1 MNISLFS
8 NGVVRYVLILMKFT
22 SLACFVVCL
31 MCFTSF
37 ANNTFGQK
45 FLEQSVTLKIKNQ
58 KLTDALQRISVEN
71 KVKFAYSD
79 NALKPSYRVN
89 LNVSDKS
96 IKEVLN
102 KVLTPFNLDYKI
114 IDDVVVI
121 SERAEAAA
129 YTGSTLDAAKAV
141 KVQGRV
147 LDDANLP
154 LPGVSVKF
162 KGTNIGTV
170 TDVNGNFV
178 LNLPDAD
185 GILVFSFIG
194 FNSKEVPLNGQT
206 TAINVQLIPVQ
217 NALNEVI
224 VVGYGTQKRVNVIGS
239 VDQISAKAIEGKPA
253 VNLTQA
259 LQGTSPNLIIQQTSN
274 EPGAYQTINIR
285 GVSTFGNNNPLVV
298 IDGITGGDLNLLNPQ
313 DIESVSVLKDAGSA
327 AIYGSRAANGV
338 ILVTTKKGS
347 KNSAATL
354 TYNGQG
360 GVQVPH
366 VGYKPVHAFE
376 NAILR
381 NEAVVN
387 AGLTPIYSPEQI
399 RQFQTQ
405 GDKQWFLDAILQNAV
420 QQNHNLS
427 LSGGNNTTS
436 YMVSAGVTDQ
446 RSNLVGPDYG
456 LRRYNYRM
464 NLNTEFGR
472 LKLTSILAYTRTEIK
487 EHSFNTGT
495 LIVDAGRT
503 PTYYDIKDDQGNY
516 LTNDVL
522 AEFNPLGILEKG
534 GYRKRDNDN
543 IFGNISAELGITKDL
558 KVKGVFGGTMLANHM
573 FGRVT
578 QVNYLPKGT
587 YGSDRNTT
595 DDNNKNLFVNSQFLA
610 QYTKIFA
617 KDHNVDVL
625 VGVANESTTEQG
637 NYLRLK
643 YTDPELGTPTTGTI
657 VDASSTATNL
667 NTNESS
673 LNSLFGR
680 ASYSYKN
687 KYYGEFDFRVDAS
700 SKFAKDHRN
709 AFFPSVT
716 AGYRVTEEDFMQ
728 DYRNNIGDLK
738 LRASYGILGNQNV
751 NNYQYLSTIGPVRNG
766 NGAINNSV
774 YGFNNVPVGGANIS
788 FANPDIRW
796 ERAATLNL
804 GVDAG
809 FLKNALTV
817 SLDYFNKVTRD
828 ILLPPIVPGTFGAGL
843 PYYNAGEVQNRGWE
857 VNINYRL
864 KTGAFNHSF
873 AFNVGDTKNK
883 VLKLEG
889 GDQLNSYDEMQLI
902 NKVGLPIGSYVGLVR
917 DGYFQN
923 LDDINNGPKPAGLNV
938 QPGDNRYV
946 DINKDGIIDD
956 NDKFVLG
963 NGFPRLTFG
972 FTYNMNFKQFD
983 FNLFLQGVG
992 KRSMF
997 VRGEQVEPFHV
1008 NYSQVIYQHQLDYWT
1023 PQNPDARF
1031 PRLAASGSQSNENNF
1046 RRGSDMY
1053 LFDGS
1058 YLRVKNVQIGY
1069 TLPSGV
1075 AKTIGMRKVRAYF
1088 TGQNVLTFSGMKFLD
1103 PESTELGGNVTAG
1116 GANSGRSYPLP
1127 IYYGFGIDITL

>member
-31 MCFTSF
+31 MCFTAV
-37 ANNTFGQK
+37 ANTSYGQK
-45 FLEQSVTLKIKNQ
+45 FLEQQVTLKFKNE
-58 KLTDALQRISVEN
+58 KLTNALEKLSADN
-71 KVKFAYSD
+71 KVKFAYAD
-79 NALKPSYRVN
+79 NLLKPSFRVN
-89 LNVSDKS
+89 LNVSNTS
-96 IKEVLN
+96 IKDVLN
-102 KVLTPFNLDYKI
+102 EVLTPFNLGYKI

-121 SERAEAAA
+121 SERAEGLTF
-129 YTGSTLDAAKAV
+129 TGLNQEAVAV

-147 LDDANLP
+147 LDDTNLP
-154 LPGVSVKF
+154 LPGVSVKL
-162 KGTNIGTV
+162 KGTGIGTV

-178 LNLPDAD
+178 LNLPTGD
-185 GILVFSFIG
+185 GVLVFSFIG
-194 FNSKEVPLNGQT
+194 FNTKEVPLNGQT
-206 TAINVQLIPVQ
+206 TGINVQLVPAQ
-217 NALNEVI
+217 NALNEVV
-224 VVGYGTQKRVNVIGS
+224 VVGYGTQKRVNVIGA
-239 VDQISAKAIEGKPA
+239 VDQITAKAIQGKPA

-285 GVSTFGNNNPLVV
+285 GVSTFGNNNPLIV

-327 AIYGSRAANGV
+327 AIYGSRASNGV

-347 KNSAATL
+347 KNSGAVL

-366 VGYKPVHAFE
+366 VGYKPVHSYE

-399 RQFQTQ
+399 RQFQQQ
-405 GDKQWFLDAILQNAV
+405 GDNQWFLDAILQNAV

-427 LSGGNNTTS
+427 LSGGNSTS
-436 YMVSAGVTDQ
+436 TYLVSAGVIDQ
-446 RSNLVGPDYG
+446 RNNLVGPGYG

-464 NLNTEFGR
+464 NLSSEYGK
-472 LKLTSILAYTRTEIK
+472 LKLTSILAYSRTEIK
-487 EHSFNTGT
+487 EHSSNTGT

-503 PTYYDIKDDQGNY
+503 PTYYKLKDDNGNY

-522 AEFNPLGILEKG
+522 AEFNPLGILEQG

-543 IFGNISAELGITKDL
+543 IFGNLTAELGITKDL
-558 KVKGVFGGTMLANHM
+558 KIKGVFGGTLLSNHM
-573 FGRVT
+573 FGRVI
-578 QVNYLPKGT
+578 QVNFLPKGT
-587 YGSDRNTT
+587 YGSDRNTS
-595 DDNNKNLFVNSQFLA
+595 DENNKNLFINTQFIA
-610 QYTKIFA
+610 QYTKTIA
-617 KDHNVDVL
+617 KNHSIDVL
-625 VGVANESTTEQG
+625 IGVANESTTNDA

-643 YTDPELGTPTTGTI
+643 YTDPELGTATTGT
-657 VDASSTATNL
+657 VFETSSSATNA
-667 NTNESS
+667 NKSETS

-680 ASYSYKN
+680 ASYSFKN
-687 KYYGEFDFRVDAS
+687 KYYGEFDFRLDAS
-700 SKFAKDHRN
+700 SKFAQKYRN

-716 AGYRVTEEDFMQ
+716 AGYRLSEEDFMQ
-728 DYRNNIGDLK
+728 NYRDKVGDLK

-751 NNYQYLSTIGPVRNG
+751 GDYQYLNTFSASTNSYYSF
-766 NGAINNSV
+766 NNSQV
-774 YGFNNVPVGGANIS
+774 STTNIN

-796 ERAATLNL
+796 ERASTFNVGADAT
-804 GVDAG
+804 
-809 FLKNALTV
+809 FFKSALTLSV
-817 SLDYFNKVTRD
+817 DYFNKVTRD
-828 ILLPPIVPGTFGAGL
+828 ILLPPVVPGVFGASL
-843 PYYNAGEVQNRGWE
+843 PDYNAGEVQNRGWE
-857 VNINYRL
+857 INLNYRIGG
-864 KTGAFNHSF
+864 KNFNHSF

-889 GDQLNSYDEMQLI
+889 GDQLKSYDEMQII
-902 NKVGLPIGSYVGLVR
+902 NKVGLPIGSYVGLKR

-923 LDDINNGPKPAGLNV
+923 LDDITKGPKPAGLNV

-946 DINKDGIIDD
+946 DVNGDGIIDD

-972 FTYNMNFKQFD
+972 FTYNMTFKQFD

-1023 PQNPDARF
+1023 PENPNARY

-1053 LFDGS
+1053 IFDGS

-1069 TLPSGV
+1069 TLSPKV
-1075 AKTIGMRKVRAYF
+1075 AKVIGMKKVRAYL
-1088 TGQNVLTFSGMKFLD
+1088 TGQNVLTFSPMKFID
-1103 PESTELGGNVTAG
+1103 PESTELGGNVTAN

>member
-31 MCFTSF
+31 MCFTAV
-37 ANNTFGQK
+37 ANNTYGQK
-45 FLEQSVTLKIKNQ
+45 FLEQQVTLKLKNM
-58 KLTDALQRISVEN
+58 KLTDALEKLSADKQ
-71 KVKFAYSD
+71 VKFAYAD
-79 NALKPSYRVN
+79 NLLKPSFRVD
-89 LNVSDKS
+89 LNVTNKS
-96 IKEVLN
+96 IKEVLDE
-102 KVLTPFNLDYKI
+102 VLTPFNLGYRI

-121 SERAEAAA
+121 SDRAEVAT
-129 YTGSTLDAAKAV
+129 YTGLTKEALKAI
-141 KVQGRV
+141 KVQGKV
-147 LDDANLP
+147 IDDTNLP
-154 LPGVSVKF
+154 LPGVSVKL
-162 KGTNIGTV
+162 KGSSLGTV

-178 LNLPDAD
+178 LDLPNAD

-194 FNSKEVPLNGQT
+194 FTSKEVPLNGQT
-206 TAINVQLIPVQ
+206 TGINVQLVPAQ

-224 VVGYGTQKRVNVIGS
+224 VVGYGTQKRVNVIGA
-239 VDQISAKAIEGKPA
+239 VDQITAAAIEGKPA

-285 GVSTFGNNNPLVV
+285 GVSTFGNNNPLTV

-313 DIESVSVLKDAGSA
+313 DIESVSILKDAGSA

-338 ILVTTKKGS
+338 ILVTTKKGK
-347 KNSAATL
+347 KNAGAVL
-354 TYNGQG
+354 TYNGQA

-366 VGYKPVHAFE
+366 VGYKPVHSYE

-399 RQFQTQ
+399 RQFQQQ
-405 GDKQWFLDAILQNAV
+405 GDNQWFLDAILQNAV

-427 LSGGNNTTS
+427 LSGGGATS
-436 YMVSAGVTDQ
+436 TYLVSAGVMDQ
-446 RSNLVGPDYG
+446 RNNLVGPNYG

-464 NLNTEFGR
+464 NLSSDFGR

-503 PTYYDIKDDQGNY
+503 PTYYKIKDDQGNF

-543 IFGNISAELGITKDL
+543 IFGNLTAELGITKDL
-558 KVKGVFGGTMLANHM
+558 KLKGVFGGTLLSNHM
-573 FGRVT
+573 FGRVI
-578 QVNYLPKGT
+578 QVNFSPKGT
-587 YGSDRNTT
+587 YGSDRNTN
-595 DDNNKNLFVNSQFLA
+595 DENNKNLFINSQFLA
-610 QYTKIFA
+610 QYTKTFA

-625 VGVANESTTEQG
+625 IGVANESTNNES

-643 YTDPELGTPTTGTI
+643 FTDPELGTPITGTI
-657 VDASSTATNL
+657 IETSSTTTNSANG
-667 NTNESS
+667 NTSNKIENS

-680 ASYSYKN
+680 ASYSFKN
-687 KYYGEFDFRVDAS
+687 KYYGEFDFRLDAS
-700 SKFAKDHRN
+700 SKFAKSYRN
-709 AFFPSVT
+709 AFFPSGTV
-716 AGYRVTEEDFMQ
+716 GYRITEEDFMQ
-728 DYRNNIGDLK
+728 NYRDKFGDLK

-751 NNYQYLSTIGPVRNG
+751 GEYQFLNTFGVSTD
-766 NGAINNSV
+766 SF
-774 YGFNNVPVGGANIS
+774 YSFNNLAQSTATIN

-796 ERAATLNL
+796 ERAATFNV
-804 GVDAG
+804 GVDAT
-809 FLKNALTV
+809 FFKNALTV
-817 SLDYFNKVTRD
+817 SADYFNKITRD
-828 ILLPPIVPGTFGAGL
+828 ILLPPVVPGTFGAGL
-843 PYYNAGEVQNRGWE
+843 PDYNAGEVQNRGWE
-857 VNINYRL
+857 LNINYRL
-864 KTGAFNHSF
+864 RTGAFNHSF
-873 AFNVGDTKNK
+873 AFNVADTKNK

-889 GDQLNSYDEMQLI
+889 GDQLKSYDEMQII

-972 FTYNMNFKQFD
+972 FTYNVAVKGFD
-983 FNLFLQGVG
+983 LNLFLQGVG

-1023 PQNPDARF
+1023 PQNPDARY

-1058 YLRVKNVQIGY
+1058 YLRVKNIQIGY
-1069 TLPSGV
+1069 TLPQGIS
-1075 AKTIGMRKVRAYF
+1075 KKIGMKKVRTYL
-1088 TGQNVLTFSGMKFLD
+1088 TGQNVLTFSGMKFID

-1127 IYYGFGIDITL
+1127 IYYGFGIDISL

>member
-31 MCFTSF
+31 MCFTAV
-37 ANNTFGQK
+37 ANNTYGQK
-45 FLEQSVTLKIKNQ
+45 FLEQQVTLKLKNM
-58 KLTDALQRISVEN
+58 KLTDALEKLSADKQ
-71 KVKFAYSD
+71 VKFAYAD
-79 NALKPSYRVN
+79 NLLKPSFRVD
-89 LNVSDKS
+89 LNVTNKS

-102 KVLTPFNLDYKI
+102 EVLTPFNLGYRI

-121 SERAEAAA
+121 SDRAEVAT
-129 YTGSTLDAAKAV
+129 YTGLTKEALKAI
-141 KVQGRV
+141 KVQGKV
-147 LDDANLP
+147 IDDTNLP
-154 LPGVSVKF
+154 LPGVSVKL
-162 KGTNIGTV
+162 KGSSLGTV

-178 LNLPDAD
+178 LDLPNAD

-194 FNSKEVPLNGQT
+194 FTSKEVPLNGQT
-206 TAINVQLIPVQ
+206 TGINVQLVPAQ

-224 VVGYGTQKRVNVIGS
+224 VVGYGTQKRVNVIGA
-239 VDQISAKAIEGKPA
+239 VDQITAAAIEGKPA

-285 GVSTFGNNNPLVV
+285 GVSTFGNNNPLTV

-313 DIESVSVLKDAGSA
+313 DIESVSILKDAGSA

-338 ILVTTKKGS
+338 ILVTTKKGK
-347 KNSAATL
+347 KNAGAVL
-354 TYNGQG
+354 TYNGQA

-366 VGYKPVHAFE
+366 VGYKPVHSYE

-399 RQFQTQ
+399 RQFQQQ
-405 GDKQWFLDAILQNAV
+405 GDNQWFLDAILQNAV

-427 LSGGNNTTS
+427 LSGGGATS
-436 YMVSAGVTDQ
+436 TYLVSAGVMDQ
-446 RSNLVGPDYG
+446 RNNLVGPNYG

-464 NLNTEFGR
+464 NLSSDFGR

-503 PTYYDIKDDQGNY
+503 PTYYKIKDDQGNF

-543 IFGNISAELGITKDL
+543 IFGNLTAELGITKDL
-558 KVKGVFGGTMLANHM
+558 KLKGVFGGTLLSNHM
-573 FGRVT
+573 FGRVI
-578 QVNYLPKGT
+578 QVNFSPKGT
-587 YGSDRNTT
+587 YGSDRNTN
-595 DDNNKNLFVNSQFLA
+595 DENNKNLFINSQFLA
-610 QYTKIFA
+610 QYTKTFA

-625 VGVANESTTEQG
+625 IGVANESTNNES

-643 YTDPELGTPTTGTI
+643 FTDPELGTPITGTI
-657 VDASSTATNL
+657 IETSSTTTNSANG
-667 NTNESS
+667 NTSNKIENS
-673 LNSLFGR
+673 LNSVFGR
-680 ASYSYKN
+680 ASYSFKN
-687 KYYGEFDFRVDAS
+687 KYYGEFDFRLDAS
-700 SKFAKDHRN
+700 SKFAKSYRN
-709 AFFPSVT
+709 AFFPSGTV
-716 AGYRVTEEDFMQ
+716 GYRITEEDFMQ
-728 DYRNNIGDLK
+728 NYRDKFGDLK

-751 NNYQYLSTIGPVRNG
+751 GEYQFLNTFGVSTD
-766 NGAINNSV
+766 SF
-774 YGFNNVPVGGANIS
+774 YSFNNLAQSTATIN

-796 ERAATLNL
+796 ERAATFNV
-804 GVDAG
+804 GVDAT
-809 FLKNALTV
+809 FFKNALTV
-817 SLDYFNKVTRD
+817 SADYFNKITRD
-828 ILLPPIVPGTFGAGL
+828 ILLPPVVPGTFGAGL
-843 PYYNAGEVQNRGWE
+843 PDYNAGEVQNRGWE
-857 VNINYRL
+857 LNINYRL
-864 KTGAFNHSF
+864 RTGAFNHSF
-873 AFNVGDTKNK
+873 AFNVADTKNK

-889 GDQLNSYDEMQLI
+889 GDQLKSYDEMQII

-972 FTYNMNFKQFD
+972 FTYNVAVKGFD
-983 FNLFLQGVG
+983 LNLFLQGVG

-1023 PQNPDARF
+1023 PQNPDARY

-1058 YLRVKNVQIGY
+1058 YLRVKNIQIGY
-1069 TLPSGV
+1069 TLPQGIS
-1075 AKTIGMRKVRAYF
+1075 KKIGMKKVRTYL
-1088 TGQNVLTFSGMKFLD
+1088 TGQNVLTFSGMKFID

-1127 IYYGFGIDITL
+1127 IYYGFGIDISL

>member
-8 NGVVRYVLILMKFT
+8 NGVVRYVLILMKYT
-22 SLACFVVCL
+22 SLACFIVCL
-31 MCFTSF
+31 MGFTAV
-37 ANNTFGQK
+37 ANNTYGQK
-45 FLEQSVTLKIKNQ
+45 FLEQQVTLKLKNQ
-58 KLTDALQRISVEN
+58 KLTETLEKLSANN
-71 KVKFAYSD
+71 KVKFAYAD
-79 NALKPSYRVN
+79 NLLKPSYRVN
-89 LNVSDKS
+89 LNVSNKS
-96 IKEVLN
+96 IKEVLDE
-102 KVLTPFNLDYKI
+102 VLAPFNLGYKI
-114 IDDVVVI
+114 IDDVIVI
-121 SERAEAAA
+121 SERAEATTYIGHAQGA
-129 YTGSTLDAAKAV
+129 VQAV
-141 KVQGRV
+141 KVTGTV
-147 LDDANLP
+147 VDDTNQP
-154 LPGVSVKF
+154 LPGVSIKL
-162 KGTNIGTV
+162 KGTNIGAV
-170 TDVNGNFV
+170 TDVNGKFV
-178 LNLPDAD
+178 IDLPAAD
-185 GILVFSFIG
+185 GVLVFSFIG
-194 FNSKEVPLNGQT
+194 FTPKEVPLNGQT
-206 TAINVQLIPVQ
+206 TGINVQLVPMQ
-217 NALNEVI
+217 SSLNEVI
-224 VVGYGTQKRVNVIGS
+224 VIGYGTQKRVNVIGA
-239 VDQISAKAIEGKPA
+239 VDQISSKAIEGKPA

-274 EPGAYQTINIR
+274 EPGAYQTVNIR
-285 GVSTFGNNNPLVV
+285 GVSTFGNNNPLIV

-313 DIESVSVLKDAGSA
+313 DIDNISVLKDAGSA

-347 KNSAATL
+347 KNSSPSL

-366 VGYKPVHAFE
+366 VGYKPVHAYE

-387 AGLTPIYSPEQI
+387 AGLTPIYSPAQI
-399 RQFQTQ
+399 RQFQDQ
-405 GDKQWFLDAILQNAV
+405 GDQQWFLDAILQNAV

-427 LSGGNNTTS
+427 LSGGNNTSS
-436 YMVSAGVTDQ
+436 YLVSAGYTDQ

-456 LRRYNYRM
+456 LKRYNYRM

-503 PTYYDIKDDQGNY
+503 PTYYKIKDDDGNY

-543 IFGNISAELGITKDL
+543 IFGNLTAELGITKDL
-558 KVKGVFGGTMLANHM
+558 KIKGVFGGTLLSNHM
-573 FGRVT
+573 FTRVM
-578 QVNYLPKGT
+578 QVSYLPKGS
-587 YGSDRNTT
+587 YGADRNTN
-595 DDNNKNLFVNSQFLA
+595 DDNNKNLFTNTQFLA
-610 QYTKIFA
+610 QYTKTFA

-625 VGVANESTTEQG
+625 LGVANESTTDKS
-637 NYLRLK
+637 NYVRLK
-643 YTDPELGTPTTGTI
+643 FTDPELGTPITGTVI
-657 VDASSTATNL
+657 DASPSNL
-667 NTNESS
+667 NTSETS

-687 KYYGEFDFRVDAS
+687 KYYTEFDFRIDAS
-700 SKFAKDHRN
+700 SKFAANHRN

-716 AGYRVTEEDFMQ
+716 AGYRLTEEDFMQ
-728 DYRNNIGDLK
+728 DYRSKVGDLK
-738 LRASYGILGNQNV
+738 IRGSYGILGNQNV
-751 NNYQYLSTIGPVRNG
+751 NNYQYLSTIGPVKNQDG
-766 NGAINNSV
+766 TVNNSV
-774 YGFNNVPVGGANIS
+774 YGFNNVPLGGAAIS

-796 ERAATLNL
+796 ERASTLNV
-804 GVDAG
+804 GVDAT
-809 FLKNALTV
+809 FFNSTLTV
-817 SLDYFNKVTRD
+817 SADYFNKITRD

-843 PYYNAGEVQNRGWE
+843 PDYNAGEVQNRGWE
-857 VNINYRL
+857 LNINYRL
-864 KTGAFNHSF
+864 KTGAFNHTF

-889 GDQLNSYDEMQLI
+889 GDQLKSYDEMQLL
-902 NKVGLPIGSYVGLVR
+902 NKVGLPIGSYVALKR

-923 LDDINNGPKPAGLNV
+923 LDEINAGPKPAGLTV
-938 QPGDNRYV
+938 MPGDNRYV
-946 DINKDGIIDD
+946 DVNGDGVIDD
-956 NDKFVLG
+956 NDKFVFG
-963 NGFPRLTFG
+963 SGFPRLTFG
-972 FTYNMNFKQFD
+972 FTYNLSVKNFD
-983 FNLFLQGVG
+983 FSMFLQGVG
-992 KRSMF
+992 KRDMF

-1053 LFDGS
+1053 IFDGK
-1058 YLRVKNVQIGY
+1058 YLRVKNLQVGY
-1069 TLPSGV
+1069 TLPGSV
-1075 AKTIGMRKVRAYF
+1075 AKKIGMRRVRTYL
-1088 TGQNVLTFSGMKFLD
+1088 TGQNILTFSPMKFID

-1127 IYYGFGIDITL
+1127 VYYGFGIDITL

>member
-1 MNISLFS
+1 
-8 NGVVRYVLILMKFT
+8 MKFT

-31 MCFTSF
+31 MCFTAV
-37 ANNTFGQK
+37 ANNTYGQK
-45 FLEQSVTLKIKNQ
+45 FLEQQVTLKLKNM
-58 KLTDALQRISVEN
+58 KLTDALEKLSADKQ
-71 KVKFAYSD
+71 VKFAYAD
-79 NALKPSYRVN
+79 NLLKPSFRVD
-89 LNVSDKS
+89 LNVTNKS
-96 IKEVLN
+96 IKEVLDE
-102 KVLTPFNLDYKI
+102 VLTPFSLGYRI

-121 SERAEAAA
+121 SDRAEAATT
-129 YTGSTLDAAKAV
+129 YTGLSKEAVKAI
-141 KVQGRV
+141 KVQGKV
-147 LDDANLP
+147 LDDTNLP
-154 LPGVSVKF
+154 LPGVSVKL
-162 KGTNIGTV
+162 KGTNLGTV

-178 LNLPDAD
+178 LDLPNAD
-185 GILVFSFIG
+185 GTLVFSFIG
-194 FNSKEVPLNGQT
+194 FTTKEVPLNGQT
-206 TAINVQLIPVQ
+206 TGINVQLVAAQ
-217 NALNEVI
+217 NSLNEVV
-224 VVGYGTQKRVNVIGS
+224 VVGYGTQKRVNVIGA
-239 VDQISAKAIEGKPA
+239 VDQITAAAIEGKPA

-285 GVSTFGNNNPLVV
+285 GVSTFGNNNPLTV

-338 ILVTTKKGS
+338 ILVTTKKGK
-347 KNSAATL
+347 KNAGAVL
-354 TYNGQG
+354 TYNGQAG
-360 GVQVPH
+360 LQVPH
-366 VGYKPVHAFE
+366 VGYKPVHSFE

-381 NEAVVN
+381 NQAVVN

-399 RQFQTQ
+399 RQFQQQ
-405 GDKQWFLDAILQNAV
+405 GDQPWFLDAILQNAV

-427 LSGGNNTTS
+427 LSGGSANST
-436 YMVSAGVTDQ
+436 YLVSAGVLDQ

-464 NLNTEFGR
+464 NLSSEFGR

-503 PTYYDIKDDQGNY
+503 PTYYKIKDDQGNY

-534 GYRKRDNDN
+534 GFRKRDNDN
-543 IFGNISAELGITKDL
+543 IFGNLTAELGITKDL
-558 KVKGVFGGTMLANHM
+558 KLKGVFGGTLLSNHM
-573 FGRVT
+573 FGRVI

-587 YGSDRNTT
+587 YGSDRNTN
-595 DDNNKNLFVNSQFLA
+595 DENNKNLFINSQFLA
-610 QYTKIFA
+610 QYTKTFA

-625 VGVANESTTEQG
+625 VGVANESTNNES

-643 YTDPELGTPTTGTI
+643 FTDPELGTPITGTI
-657 VDASSTATNL
+657 IETSSTGTN
-667 NTNESS
+667 NNKSESS
-673 LNSLFGR
+673 LNSVFGR
-680 ASYSYKN
+680 ASYSFKN
-687 KYYGEFDFRVDAS
+687 KYYGEFDFRLDAS
-700 SKFAKDHRN
+700 SKFAKNYRN
-709 AFFPSVT
+709 AFFPSGTV
-716 AGYRVTEEDFMQ
+716 GYRITEEDFMQ
-728 DYRNNIGDLK
+728 NYRDKFGDLK

-751 NNYQYLSTIGPVRNG
+751 GDYQFLNTFGVSTDSFYSFNNLAQSTATIG
-766 NGAINNSV
+766 
-774 YGFNNVPVGGANIS
+774 
-788 FANPDIRW
+788 FANPNIRW
-796 ERAATLNL
+796 ERAATFNV
-804 GVDAG
+804 GVDAT
-809 FLKNALTV
+809 FFKNALTV
-817 SLDYFNKVTRD
+817 SADYFNKITRD
-828 ILLPPIVPGTFGAGL
+828 ILLPPVVPGTFGAGL
-843 PYYNAGEVQNRGWE
+843 PDYNAGEVQNRGWE
-857 VNINYRL
+857 LNINYRL
-864 KTGAFNHSF
+864 RTGAFNHSF
-873 AFNVGDTKNK
+873 AFNVADTKNK

-889 GDQLNSYDEMQLI
+889 GDQLKSYDEMQII

-923 LDDINNGPKPAGLNV
+923 LDDINNGPKPAGLNI

-972 FTYNMNFKQFD
+972 FTYNVAVKGFD
-983 FNLFLQGVG
+983 LNLFLQGVG

-1023 PQNPDARF
+1023 PQNPNARY

-1058 YLRVKNVQIGY
+1058 YLRVKNIQIGY
-1069 TLPSGV
+1069 TLPQGIS
-1075 AKTIGMRKVRAYF
+1075 KKIGMKKVRTYL
-1088 TGQNVLTFSGMKFLD
+1088 TGQNVLTFSGMKFID

-1127 IYYGFGIDITL
+1127 IYYGFGIDISL

>member
-1 MNISLFS
+1 
-8 NGVVRYVLILMKFT
+8 MKFT

-31 MCFTSF
+31 MCFTAV
-37 ANNTFGQK
+37 ANNTYGQK
-45 FLEQSVTLKIKNQ
+45 FLEQQVTLKLKNM
-58 KLTDALQRISVEN
+58 KLTDALEKLSADKQ
-71 KVKFAYSD
+71 VKFAYAD
-79 NALKPSYRVN
+79 NILKPSFRVD
-89 LNVSDKS
+89 LNVTNKS

-102 KVLTPFNLDYKI
+102 EVLTPFNLGYRI

-121 SERAEAAA
+121 SDRAEVAT
-129 YTGSTLDAAKAV
+129 YTGLVKEAVKAI
-141 KVQGRV
+141 KVQGKV
-147 LDDANLP
+147 VDDTNLP
-154 LPGVSVKF
+154 LPGVSVKL
-162 KGTNIGTV
+162 KGSSLGTV

-178 LNLPDAD
+178 LDLPNAD

-194 FNSKEVPLNGQT
+194 FTSKEVPLNGQT
-206 TAINVQLIPVQ
+206 TGINVQLVPAQ

-224 VVGYGTQKRVNVIGS
+224 VVGYGTQKRVNVIGA
-239 VDQISAKAIEGKPA
+239 VDQITAAAIEGKPA

-285 GVSTFGNNNPLVV
+285 GVSTFGNNNPLTV

-313 DIESVSVLKDAGSA
+313 DIESVSILKDAGSA

-338 ILVTTKKGS
+338 ILVTTKKGK
-347 KNSAATL
+347 KNAGAVL
-354 TYNGQG
+354 TYNGQA

-366 VGYKPVHAFE
+366 VGYKPVHSYE

-399 RQFQTQ
+399 RQFQQQ
-405 GDKQWFLDAILQNAV
+405 GDNQWFLDAILQNAV

-427 LSGGNNTTS
+427 LSGGSANST
-436 YMVSAGVTDQ
+436 YLVSAGVLDQ
-446 RSNLVGPDYG
+446 RNNLVGPDYG

-464 NLNTEFGR
+464 NLSSDFGR

-503 PTYYDIKDDQGNY
+503 PTYYKIKDDQGNY

-534 GYRKRDNDN
+534 GFRKRDNDN
-543 IFGNISAELGITKDL
+543 IFGNLTAELGITKDL
-558 KVKGVFGGTMLANHM
+558 KLKGVFGGTLLSNHM
-573 FGRVT
+573 FGRVI
-578 QVNYLPKGT
+578 QVNFSPKGT
-587 YGSDRNTT
+587 YGSDRNTN
-595 DDNNKNLFVNSQFLA
+595 DENNKNLFVNSQFLA
-610 QYTKIFA
+610 QYTKTFA
-617 KDHNVDVL
+617 KNHNVDVL
-625 VGVANESTTEQG
+625 VGVANESTNNES

-643 YTDPELGTPTTGTI
+643 FTDPELGTPITGTI
-657 VDASSTATNL
+657 IETSSTGTN
-667 NTNESS
+667 NNKSESS
-673 LNSLFGR
+673 LNSVFGR
-680 ASYSYKN
+680 ASYSFKN
-687 KYYGEFDFRVDAS
+687 KYYGEFDFRLDAS
-700 SKFAKDHRN
+700 SKFAKNYRN
-709 AFFPSVT
+709 AFFPSGTV
-716 AGYRVTEEDFMQ
+716 GYRITEEDFMQ
-728 DYRNNIGDLK
+728 NYRDKFGDLK

-751 NNYQYLSTIGPVRNG
+751 GDYQFLNTFGVSTDSFYAFNNLAQSTATIG
-766 NGAINNSV
+766 
-774 YGFNNVPVGGANIS
+774 
-788 FANPDIRW
+788 FANPNIRW
-796 ERAATLNL
+796 ERAATFNL
-804 GVDAG
+804 GVDAT
-809 FLKNALTV
+809 FFHNALTV
-817 SLDYFNKVTRD
+817 SADYFNKITRD
-828 ILLPPIVPGTFGAGL
+828 ILLPPVVPGVFGAGL
-843 PYYNAGEVQNRGWE
+843 PDYNAGEVQNRGWE
-857 VNINYRL
+857 LNINYRL
-864 KTGAFNHSF
+864 RTGAFNHSF
-873 AFNVGDTKNK
+873 AFNIADTKNK

-889 GDQLNSYDEMQLI
+889 GDQLRSYDEMQII

-972 FTYNMNFKQFD
+972 FTYNVAVKGFD
-983 FNLFLQGVG
+983 LNLFLQGVG

-1023 PQNPDARF
+1023 PQNPNARY

-1069 TLPSGV
+1069 TLPQGIS
-1075 AKTIGMRKVRAYF
+1075 KKIGMKKVRTYI
-1088 TGQNVLTFSGMKFLD
+1088 TGQNVLTFSGMKFID
-1103 PESTELGGNVTAG
+1103 PESTELRGNVTAG

-1127 IYYGFGIDITL
+1127 IYYGFGIDISL